1 MGVQTLS
8 LDIDKATKIFRIQ
21 KIDSLIFVF
30 ATSGLCVVF
39 DRVSNAKLGVLNQGN
54 DEMIFM
60 LHFND
65 LDRCVLILSNK
76 LRSKYGRCHRVPLE
90 LMKRG
95 SFQQRVTVFG
105 SLSLPHDVRC
115 RNGRAFY
122 QNAKGTYDIFDLN
135 DYSLLFSIR
144 NLHYV
149 EYLLPLPGMIIIFRQ
164 VVRDVTTFTVHNIL
178 DGAEIKKFML
188 PSDEVIQPCIIKEQ
202 LLYNDQSGNS
212 NLFDMKTS
220 KVKRLKSDKLK
231 RAQFRCL
238 PSNNLLL
245 SWEHGTYSIWELD
258 TKKDTD
264 ELQLLCQGLYTGYS
278 SMLFIHHDSV
288 VISYYRPKDGSATG
302 SISIMHIWTGHL
314 MAKITGDIPG
324 PESNKFLQILD
335 ISTMYYD
342 EEKEELYTGTVDGG
356 FQIWSS

>member
-1 MGVQTLS
+1 MFT
-8 LDIDKATKIFRIQ
+8 
-21 KIDSLIFVF
+21 
-30 ATSGLCVVF
+30 TSGLCVVF

-95 SFQQRVTVFG
+95 SFEQRVNVFG

-149 EYLLPLPGMIIIFRQ
+149 EYLLPL
-164 VVRDVTTFTVHNIL
+164 
-178 DGAEIKKFML
+178 
-188 PSDEVIQPCIIKEQ
+188 
-202 LLYNDQSGNS
+202 
-212 NLFDMKTS
+212 
-220 KVKRLKSDKLK
+220 
-231 RAQFRCL
+231 
-238 PSNNLLL
+238 
-245 SWEHGTYSIWELD
+245 
-258 TKKDTD
+258 
-264 ELQLLCQGLYTGYS
+264 
-278 SMLFIHHDSV
+278 
-288 VISYYRPKDGSATG
+288 
-302 SISIMHIWTGHL
+302 
-314 MAKITGDIPG
+314 
-324 PESNKFLQILD
+324 
-335 ISTMYYD
+335 
-342 EEKEELYTGTVDGG
+342 
-356 FQIWSS
+356 